1 LLDDA
6 SIERYARQIV
16 VPGIGAAG
24 QEKLLQ
30 SVVILA
36 GHPRGCRTAA
46 LYLEAAGVTLAADSP
61 APSAIVIAN
70 PSTTDDA
77 TLDFLTAKAAP
88 VCWYEAD
95 EDGFVSGVHPG
106 APLPRR
112 TGRSDTGAALD
123 AVHDAGA
130 CAAAALACAVIL
142 GLETGTGPTRL
153 AP

>member
-30 SVVILA
+30 SVVILV

-70 PSTTDDA
+70 PSTTDEA
-77 TLDFLTAKAAP
+77 TLDLLTAKAAP

-95 EDGFVSGVHPG
+95 EDGFACGVHPG
-106 APLPRR
+106 CAFPRP
-112 TGRSDTGAALD
+112 TGRGDTAPPLD

-142 GLETGTGPTRL
+142 GLELGSGTSRL